1 MLIGWLEN
9 DTKIA
14 QVILILPTVLHSNC
28 KITVILDEVKILDR
42 CYVWNFP
49 VNQYFQLFLLAGWFI
64 WKNWASVACLGLHS
78 LTMSF
83 FYDSEIEPRI
93 ILLVYLEIHYCSFDL
108 NLIFDVFT
116 KLNFTQIEEF
126 VKSECRRSNKHT
138 NIVLLFFILL
148 TTLTIPEYR
157 SNRIGEPVVRSPLVF
172 SKVENGDKLIVCQD
186 ELTAS
191 IDKTRIKPQI
201 TRNFAMESNAKGFGI

>member
-1 MLIGWLEN
+1 
-9 DTKIA
+9 
-14 QVILILPTVLHSNC
+14 
-28 KITVILDEVKILDR
+28 
-42 CYVWNFP
+42 
-49 VNQYFQLFLLAGWFI
+49 
-64 WKNWASVACLGLHS
+64 
-78 LTMSF
+78 MSF

-93 ILLVYLEIHYCSFDL
+93 ILLVYLEINYRSFDL

-116 KLNFTQIEEF
+116 ELNFTQIEEL

-201 TRNFAMESNAKGFGI
+201 TRNFAMESNAKCFGI